1 MSSALP
7 REGIRRILRLVTGTE
22 GRPKVIALRWR
33 GGKSRPPRH
42 FRCIECARGRTG
54 QLATHLS
61 VHAHVAHVTVTD
73 RIIGKARHS
82 GVVRRTRGERC
93 EVGAGRGCGEHRH
106 REHPRARIRPP
117 SSRRIAESFIISSTG
132 DDGKGGSG
140 HVGIEAL
147 LRQIRPRAREKRNVR
162 WTGRAGRGGW
172 GRHGWR
178 KEGGGREK
186 RRAGMREDGG
196 GLCLGADSPFNYD
209 TCLSRT
215 RSADPPQPSTLGS
228 AYKHIPV
235 KR

>member
-1 MSSALP
+1 MSPALP

-22 GRPKVIALRWR
+22 GRPKVIALRRR
-33 GGKSRPPRH
+33 GGKSCPPCH
-42 FRCIECARGRTG
+42 LRCIERARGRTG
-54 QLATHLS
+54 QLTTHLS
-61 VHAHVAHVTVTD
+61 VHAHIAHVTVTD
-73 RIIGKARHS
+73 RIIGEARHS

-106 REHPRARIRPP
+106 GELSRACICPTP
-117 SSRRIAESFIISSTG
+117 SRRVAESIVISSTG
-132 DDGKGGSG
+132 HDGERRSG
-140 HVGIEAL
+140 HVGVEAL
-147 LRQIRPRAREKRNVR
+147 LRQIGPRAREKKEREVDEESRERTVGTTWLEKGR
-162 WTGRAGRGGW
+162 WWSRE
-172 GRHGWR
+172 
-178 KEGGGREK
+178 KEGGV
-186 RRAGMREDGG
+186 REDGG